1 MATKY
6 PRVNLVV
13 EPPLYSVI
21 QNMARLEGVSMS
33 ALTRE
38 LIKEA
43 ISLREDGALA
53 CLAEEREKTFLTK
66 KSLTHEQTWG

>member
-1 MATKY
+1 MPTKY

-21 QNMARLEGVSMS
+21 QNIARLEGVSLS
-33 ALTRE
+33 ALARE

-43 ISLREDGALA
+43 ISLREDVALTY
-53 CLAEEREKTFLTK
+53 LAEEREKSFNSK
-66 KSLTHEQTWG
+66 KSLTHEQTWE

>member
-1 MATKY
+1 MATKC

-33 ALTRE
+33 ALARE

-43 ISLREDGALA
+43 ISLREDAALT
-53 CLAEEREKTFLTK
+53 CLAEEREKSFIRK
-66 KSLTHEQTWG
+66 KSLTHEQTWA

>member
-21 QNMARLEGVSMS
+21 QNIARLEGVSMS
-33 ALTRE
+33 ALARE

-43 ISLREDGALA
+43 ISLREDAALA
-53 CLAEEREKTFLTK
+53 CLAEEREKSFNSK